1 MRVSFNRKMNAWVS
15 SEAAV
20 LQHCTSSSRYVREHC
35 TPAPAAHVPA
45 ELPCF
50 SVFSS
55 GLTRFLLCRHHDQK
69 QLREERILSSNSS
82 WSITKEKPNQEL
94 KEEEL
99 KQRPWKDAAY
109 WCAPMACSA
118 FFPDSSAQVCF
129 AHSRLSPSTL
139 IINQENGSQI
149 DGGILFF
156 I

>member
-1 MRVSFNRKMNAWVS
+1 MRVSFNRKMNALGVFRGS
-15 SEAAV
+15 C

-50 SVFSS
+50 SEFSS
-55 GLTRFLLCRHHDQK
+55 GLTRFLLCRRHDQK
-69 QLREERILSSNSS
+69 QLREERILSFNSS
-82 WSITKEKPNQEL
+82 WFIMKEKPNQEL

-118 FFPDSSAQVCF
+118 FFPVSS